1 MRPIFLREAV
11 SANPLQQKS
20 RAAPLTQGAAK
31 LTQLIWREVSRK
43 LPPELWA
50 LRKHLLRNGELYL
63 RLRFCREEHRR
74 DRTGAQAKNTGSNTG
89 SLNPT
94 LPGGQLNWTPP

>member
-1 MRPIFLREAV
+1 MRPFFLREAV

-20 RAAPLTQGAAK
+20 RAARLTQGAAK
-31 LTQLIWREVSRK
+31 LTRLTWREVSRK

-50 LRKHLLRNGELYL
+50 LRKHLRNGELYL
-63 RLRFCREEHRR
+63 RLRSCREEHRP
-74 DRTGAQAKNTGSNTG
+74 DRTGGQARNTGSNTG

-94 LPGGQLNWTPP
+94 LPGDQLSWTPT